1 MSAHVIVIKFIPSL
15 LSRGK
20 QKYHPT
26 KKAQQTNK
34 EIQKKQT
41 KQNRTSYNSPH
52 TFMEDTIRHDIAQMR
67 SASKVHI
74 SCILVII
81 IK

>member
-34 EIQKKQT
+34 EIQKN
-41 KQNRTSYNSPH
+41 KQNKTEQVITRP
-52 TFMEDTIRHDIAQMR
+52 
-67 SASKVHI
+67 
-74 SCILVII
+74 ILSWKILSGMI
-81 IK
+81 LLR